1 MATLPAFFKRSE
13 APGAASGAARRNLAN
28 TSRTTTARAGRDP
41 YLLRALPQE
50 DVFFFCKH
58 IDNSRLEREP
68 DPKSRGACWST
79 IGAACLFVAMLTGAL
94 FPSLSNTLAGYKLEA
109 LRAEQRR
116 LIDERRALDLKEAS
130 LLSPERMRVL
140 AERNNLVTP
149 ANEQVFHLDGRPGST
164 VAMAK

>member
-1 MATLPAFFKRSE
+1 V
-13 APGAASGAARRNLAN
+13 
-28 TSRTTTARAGRDP
+28 RAGRDP
-41 YLLRALPQE
+41 YRLRALPQE
-50 DVFFFCKH
+50 DVFFFCKQ

-79 IGAACLFVAMLTGAL
+79 IGAACVFVAMLTGAL

-130 LLSPERMRVL
+130 LLSPDRMRAL
-140 AERNNLVTP
+140 AEQNHLMTP
-149 ANEQVFHLDGRPGST
+149 SNEQVFHLDGRPEGA
-164 VAMAK
+164 VAMVK